1 MVLLLKIQMKPFFL
15 ELASSLIIRETVT
28 MSLAALNS
36 PPLVAVS
43 GVVAASLLPTLDQA
57 IVDGSIP
64 FNIVKLVNALLYA
77 LNVFAAQQPGRID
90 SMRQEEFEGSKEAKE
105 ADELAKALLPERR
118 GRSLVSPR

>member
-1 MVLLLKIQMKPFFL
+1 
-15 ELASSLIIRETVT
+15 

-36 PPLVAVS
+36 PPLVAAS
-43 GVVAASLLPTLDQA
+43 GAVAASLLPTLEQA

-64 FNIVKLVNALLYA
+64 FNTVKLVNALLYI
-77 LNVFAAQQPGRID
+77 LNVFATQQPGRID
-90 SMRQEEFEGSKEAKE
+90 GMKQEEFEGIKEAKE